1 MTPAFEAA
9 EIAAL
14 GAIFGSLGATV
25 IEVGGWTVLS
35 RPDRP
40 GHPWM
45 HQVVA
50 RGDVSADDLDEAL
63 SLAGPTAQVQVPDGV
78 LGPAALVSRGFA
90 VWSRLVRMVGAVPG
104 PPVPGPPGAASLVAA
119 SPVVVSSASG
129 SPAAS
134 GLSLSV
140 VGPEAAAEVVAVGLA
155 GFDVGESDWWPAPL
169 GAPGWSQVLAH
180 EGAVPVAMGAL
191 HVSGPV
197 AWVGAASTVPGH
209 RRRGAQSAL
218 LAHRF
223 QLAAQGGA
231 EQIVSKVD
239 PGGGSE
245 RNLRRAGFQP
255 AYEVVQWRRH

>member
-14 GAIFGSLGATV
+14 GAVFGSLGATV
-25 IEVGGWTVLS
+25 VDVGGWTVLS

-104 PPVPGPPGAASLVAA
+104 PPVAA
-119 SPVVVSSASG
+119 SPVAVSSASG
-129 SPAAS
+129 SQAAS

-155 GFDVGESDWWPAPL
+155 GFDGGEPDWWSAPL

-180 EGAVPVAMGAL
+180 DGAVPVAIGAL
-191 HVSGPV
+191 HVSGPA

-223 QLAAQGGA
+223 QLAAQCGA
-231 EQIVSKVD
+231 EQVVSKVD

>member
-14 GAIFGSLGATV
+14 AAIFGALGATV
-25 IEVGGWTVLS
+25 VDVGGWTVLS

-78 LGPAALVSRGFA
+78 LGRAALVSRGFA
-90 VWSRLVRMVGAVPG
+90 VWSRLVRMVGAVPD
-104 PPVPGPPGAASLVAA
+104 PPVEG
-119 SPVVVSSASG
+119 SSASG
-129 SPAAS
+129 SSAVS
-134 GLSLSV
+134 GLSLRV

-155 GFDVGESDWWPAPL
+155 GFDVGEPDWWSAPL

-180 EGAVPVAMGAL
+180 DGAVPVAIGAL
-191 HVSGPV
+191 HVSGPVSGPV
-197 AWVGAASTVPGH
+197 AWVGAASTVPAH

-223 QLAAQGGA
+223 QLAAQCGA
-231 EQIVSKVD
+231 EQVVSKVD

-245 RNLRRAGFQP
+245 RNLRRAGLKP
-255 AYEVVQWRRH
+255 AYEVVQWRRRC